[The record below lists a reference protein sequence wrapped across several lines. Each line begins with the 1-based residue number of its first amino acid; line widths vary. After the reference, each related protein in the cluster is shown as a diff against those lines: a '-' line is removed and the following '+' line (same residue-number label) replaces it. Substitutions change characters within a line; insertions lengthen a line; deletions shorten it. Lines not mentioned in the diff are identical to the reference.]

1 MTSSTHHSAREAG
14 SIESRIADRL
24 AVLWQRQRPEL
35 AARVD
40 VLERAAAAAADASLT
55 PELRGEAAELA
66 HKLAGAL
73 GMYGH
78 NVAGAAARRMEIM
91 LDASAPLV
99 AAELQ
104 HCASELRR
112 AVAYGDAR

>member
-1 MTSSTHHSAREAG
+1 MSPSLKSTQTTPEAAAV
-14 SIESRIADRL
+14 EARIADRL

-55 PELRGEAAELA
+55 PELRAEATALA

-73 GMYGH
+73 GLYGYTG
-78 NVAGAAARRMEIM
+78 AGEAARKMERM
-91 LDASAPLV
+91 LDESTSPNG
-99 AAELQ
+99 AELQ
-104 HCASELRR
+104 DCAVELRR
-112 AVAYGDAR
+112 VVAP

>member
-1 MTSSTHHSAREAG
+1 MSFSPTHLTTHPAGGLEA
-14 SIESRIADRL
+14 RIADRL
-24 AVLWQRQRPEL
+24 STLWQRQRPEL

-40 VLERAAAAAADASLT
+40 VLERAAAAADDASLT
-55 PELRGEAAELA
+55 AELRAEAATLA

-78 NVAGAAARRMEIM
+78 AAAGEAARRME
-91 LDASAPLV
+91 LLLEASIPLN

-104 HCASELRR
+104 GCVTELRR
-112 AVAYGDAR
+112 VIAS

>member
-1 MTSSTHHSAREAG
+1 MLTTRSASKHAAHKERTPEA
-14 SIESRIADRL
+14 RIAERL
-24 AVLWQRQRPEL
+24 TALWQRQRPEL

-55 PELRGEAAELA
+55 PEMRTEAASLA

-78 NVAGAAARRMEIM
+78 TEAGEVARRMEIL
-91 LDASAPLV
+91 LDGGVPVSGP
-99 AAELQ
+99 ELQ
-104 HCASELRR
+104 GCAKQLRR
-112 AVAYGDAR
+112 VVML